1 MVTRMIPGQRALS
14 RAFAEFSLLPALLSY
29 GLRWSSGSWRLPE
42 EEVTLRDWRFDLEN
56 MEVNTD
62 HVLDDDIPNR
72 MKIEQYMAEDV
83 WHLVHRLGLVTARG
97 ELSPIAQSLIE
108 HYRTEN
114 DDLALQKMLAEVI
127 TREYRGALGMPIAP
141 LLQECARQLAKS
153 DTDYSPGLLLVEFQ
167 YLIELA
173 HFDGFLAPQ
182 QPELMAARRDEALR
196 GIDLSPPGSGPDSD
210 LDALEFQNIIEHADA
225 VADYYLS
232 NLISDDDSS
241 MTITELRST
250 AMLFTYTGLLDE
262 LYPLGPVQCLA
273 VPKGE

>member
-1 MVTRMIPGQRALS
+1 M
-14 RAFAEFSLLPALLSY
+14 LPAILSD
-29 GLRWSSGSWRLPE
+29 GSRWSSVMPGRLQE
-42 EEVTLRDWRFDLEN
+42 EEVTLRVWRYLILSN

-62 HVLDDDIPNR
+62 HVLDDDIPNG
-72 MKIEQYMAEDV
+72 MEIEQYMAEDV

-108 HYRTEN
+108 HYRTAN
-114 DDLALQKMLAEVI
+114 DDLALQEMLAEVI
-127 TREYRGALGMPIAP
+127 TREYRGAMGMPIAP

-153 DTDYSPGLLLVEFQ
+153 DTAYSPGLLLVEFQ
-167 YLIELA
+167 YLIEFA
-173 HFDGFLAPQ
+173 HFDGYLAPQ
-182 QPELMAARRDEALR
+182 QPELMAERRDEALR
-196 GIDLSPPGSGPDSD
+196 GIDLSPPGSSPDSD
-210 LDALEFQNIIEHADA
+210 LDALAFQNIIEHADA